1 MKEMPSDLTEQ
12 FRQENPEVYY
22 APPGF
27 VAVGDAEIDWLIA
40 RAATLPRRR
49 SRLCLHKDPQAQV
62 HDMLI
67 VHHRSCYVRPHRHFS
82 RSETLSVLRGT
93 ATAITFD
100 EVGAVGQ
107 LVLLGPA
114 GSGCI
119 SLYRMPPQLFHGLVV
134 DSEWLVFL
142 ETTAGPYDAQGSE
155 FAPWSPDG
163 KNDAE
168 TEKFTQ
174 ALRLSIAAA

>member
-1 MKEMPSDLTEQ
+1 MPPSLTEQ
-12 FRQENPEVYY
+12 FRQETPEVYY

-40 RAATLPRRR
+40 RAAALPRRR
-49 SRLCLHKDPQAQV
+49 SRLCLHKDPQAPV

-67 VHHRSCYVRPHRHFS
+67 VHHRSCYVRPHRHFT

-93 ATAITFD
+93 ATAILFG
-100 EVGAVGQ
+100 EAGIVSQ
-107 LVLLGPA
+107 LVPLGA
-114 GSGCI
+114 MGSGRV
-119 SLYRMPPQLFHGLVV
+119 SMYRMPPLLFHGLVI

-142 ETTAGPYDAQGSE
+142 ETTTGPFDAQGSE
-155 FAPWSPDG
+155 FSPWSPDG

-174 ALRLSIAAA
+174 RLRQSIAAT